1 MSNVIK
7 AYTVRYDEKTKK
19 FIDIRLKDMALE
31 KRLKQELKAEGQAQ
45 DGFVEGLK
53 AAAVELLQ
61 QENEKNLA
69 GSVVQEAQM
78 EAQRILEQA
87 NMEAARIKNE
97 AFAQAQKRGYEEGMQ
112 KVRQE
117 AQRLEE
123 EYNMKLK
130 GLEEERENILNE
142 LQPQIAEIIAG
153 LVEKITGIVIKNR
166 EDVILYL
173 VEKAMKNLD
182 KCNELNIRV
191 SSEDYDYL
199 LSRRHEL
206 AQVLDREVAIHIT
219 EDPALLKNQCL
230 IETES
235 RIINCSL
242 DLQLE
247 SLLTDIRLIGG
258 I

>member
-1 MSNVIK
+1 LSNVIK
-7 AYTVRYDEKTKK
+7 AYAVRYDDKSKK
-19 FIDIRLKDMALE
+19 FIDIRFKDMALE
-31 KRLKQELKAEGQAQ
+31 KTLKQELKPEGQTQ
-45 DGFVEGLK
+45 GSFVEGLK
-53 AAAVELLQ
+53 AEAVEVLQ

-69 GSVVQEAQM
+69 GSDVDQARK

-87 NMEAARIKNE
+87 NIEAARIKNE
-97 AFAQAQKRGYEEGMQ
+97 AFVQAQKKGYEEGI
-112 KVRQE
+112 KKARQE

-130 GLEEERENILNE
+130 RLEEERENIINE

-153 LVEKITGIVIKNR
+153 LVEKITGIVIKDR

-173 VEKAMKNLD
+173 VERAMKNLD

-199 LSRRHEL
+199 QSRRQEL
-206 AQVLDREVAIHIT
+206 EQVLDRELAIHIT

-230 IETES
+230 IETEN

-247 SLLTDIRLIGG
+247 SLLTDIRLIGA